1 MLVDKWNQLNYNEKL
16 FEEVY
21 QVLGFRFCQ
30 FYETSSFE
38 ESSAASSGIGSITLF
53 RCPKI
58 LDHRW
63 LPVNGETSMMMS
75 CMTEPSQALEQSNGV
90 VEGFSL
96 RFWTWG
102 GERFLFE
109 DKLHNT
115 RLSRWSST
123 IRGFLCEPVHNVTV
137 EECPNLEILRN
148 VCEGVNSTLLLIN

>member
-63 LPVNGETSMMMS
+63 LPVNGETSMNRWCRAWRSLVKLLNNPM
-75 CMTEPSQALEQSNGV
+75 ALWRAFPCGSELEEESV
-90 VEGFSL
+90 FFSK
-96 RFWTWG
+96 T
-102 GERFLFE
+102 
-109 DKLHNT
+109 
-115 RLSRWSST
+115 SST
-123 IRGFLCEPVHNVTV
+123 IRGFLGEAPQYEAFSVSLFTMWQLKNVQTWRY
-137 EECPNLEILRN
+137 LETY
-148 VCEGVNSTLLLIN
+148 VKG